1 MTDLDLIT
9 KLDNIEFMLQNQNL
23 LQKQVLNFQET
34 AMFLE
39 ISHSYLYKLT
49 STNVVPFYKPTGKK
63 LYFRRDELE
72 KFLLQ
77 NRSTT
82 VDEIETQTANYLIK
96 NRRS

>member
-1 MTDLDLIT
+1 MTDLDLLT
-9 KLDNIEFMLQNQNL
+9 KLDSIELMLQNQNL
-23 LQKQVLNFQET
+23 LQKQVLNFQDT
-34 AMFLE
+34 ALFLE
-39 ISHSYLYKLT
+39 ISHSHLYKLT

-63 LYFRRDELE
+63 LYFKRDELE

>member
-9 KLDNIEFMLQNQNL
+9 KLDSIELMLQNQNL

-34 AMFLE
+34 AQFLE
-39 ISHSYLYKLT
+39 ISHSHLYKLT

-63 LYFRRDELE
+63 LYFKRDELE